1 MPKSWYCKMGNELVG
16 PLSAGELRA
25 LAQSGQLRPTD
36 EIRQGEQG
44 AWHPAAR
51 YQGFSFKPPLV
62 NSPPSPSQPT
72 TSSSMIAWAH
82 LPRRWLWLGTAVL
95 GMVLLFCAGVLT
107 LFLPTRPAILL
118 RWTDGTPELQ
128 VMAAQ
133 LNDEQKLAMGMN
145 ALLTGFDLYAL
156 RVRITNV
163 GSTPLVV
170 SPEHLRLQL
179 GAETIEVSS
188 VPNPPFLLTSH
199 LAPGASS
206 EGLIVFQATLTAGT
220 KIRSG
225 AGRLRYFDPAVD
237 VRE

>member
-1 MPKSWYCKMGNELVG
+1 MGNELVG
-16 PLSAGELRA
+16 PLPADELRA

-51 YQGFSFKPPLV
+51 YQGLSFKLPLV
-62 NSPPSPSQPT
+62 NSPPSPSRPT
-72 TSSSMIAWAH
+72 TSSSMSALAH
-82 LPRRWLWLGTAVL
+82 LPRRWLWLSAAVL
-95 GMVLLFCAGVLT
+95 GTVLLFCAGVLT
-107 LFLPTRPAILL
+107 LLLLPRPAISL
-118 RWTDGTPELQ
+118 RWKDGTPELQ

-163 GSTPLVV
+163 GPTPLVV

-179 GAETIEVSS
+179 GDETIEVSS
-188 VPNPPFLLTSH
+188 VPNPPFLPTSP

-206 EGLIVFQATLTAGT
+206 EGLVVFQATITAGAR
-220 KIRSG
+220 IRSG
-225 AGRLRYFDPAVD
+225 AGRLRYVDPAVD